1 MKKIRMLLMSVCC
14 ILLLMG
20 CTSTGEEAGKQKIEV
35 YYLNKEETKIS
46 SESYT
51 LQSENLGN
59 QIEEVLHV
67 MAQAPDSAENKA
79 VISSAITILDAVID
93 EEQLI
98 LTVDEGYRN
107 LEPTTEVLTRAAL
120 VRTLTQLKG
129 VAYISM
135 QVREEPLTDLS
146 GNPIGIME
154 AAMFV
159 DNAGDEI
166 NAYEKVRLTLYYT
179 EETGTRLVEAAKT
192 VVYNTNIS
200 MEKLV
205 MEQLIAGPGEG
216 ELFPTI
222 HPETKI
228 NNVTVKDGICYVNLN
243 ENFLNQVTNATSE
256 VTIYSIVNS
265 LIELP
270 NVNKVQ
276 ISVNGN
282 TEGTYRE
289 SIPFSTIFERNLELM
304 DS

>member
-1 MKKIRMLLMSVCC
+1 MKKRKLFLLFVFC
-14 ILLLMG
+14 ILFLCG
-20 CTSTGEEAGKQKIEV
+20 CRKTGEESGKQKIEV

-46 SESYT
+46 SETYT
-51 LQSENLGN
+51 LQSESLGN
-59 QIEEVLHV
+59 QIEELLHV
-67 MAQAPDSAENKA
+67 MAQAPDTAENKA
-79 VISSAITILDAVID
+79 VISSAITILDAVI
-93 EEQLI
+93 EEGQLI

-129 VAYISM
+129 IDYISM
-135 QVREEPLTDLS
+135 QIREEPLTDLS

-179 EETGTRLVEAAKT
+179 EETGTKLVEATKT

-200 MEKLV
+200 LEKLV
-205 MEQLIAGPGEG
+205 MEQLIAGPGKG
-216 ELFPTI
+216 ELYPTI

-228 NNVTVKDGICYVNLN
+228 NNVTIKDGICYVNLN
-243 ENFLNQVTNATSE
+243 ENFLTQVTNATSE

-276 ISVNGN
+276 ISINGD

-304 DS
+304 D